1 MVSGHWPAVAHSLQ
15 QQEGRSKDLLKS
27 YTMSICFHA
36 LQRSADGSSSALHA
50 DAGRRPTGARNA
62 RTDRCRP
69 VRAIFPPYGDI
80 ASCMADACAG
90 IWACNLIDGFW
101 PAGAT
106 ISTLQSGQVG
116 VAALHSAR
124 SLLLHCTCRRSLLL
138 QNHHDLETWR
148 LPWHDSFQFFSSY
161 PCRRQFHL
169 AAA

>member
-1 MVSGHWPAVAHSLQ
+1 MLCREVQ
-15 QQEGRSKDLLKS
+15 MDR
-27 YTMSICFHA
+27 
-36 LQRSADGSSSALHA
+36 ALHCMQMQVVVRQA
-50 DAGRRPTGARNA
+50 HATRERIGAVPYGRYSPR
-62 RTDRCRP
+62 
-69 VRAIFPPYGDI
+69 YGDI